1 MKWRIGLAVCL
12 ALAQAIPAA
21 AADKPAD
28 KPVKFEIPYRLT
40 DTKHVLVR
48 AKINGKG
55 PFNLILDTGAPAVFI
70 TKPIAK
76 KADVDVNDK
85 GWGTFT
91 TFEIEGGLKLEK
103 VKSRVEDLIQID
115 GMNSLGAAGVE
126 LHGVIGYNVLAKFRI
141 QYDFTADKLIFEP
154 LEGFEP
160 PAPEKIEAKGG
171 DDIQAMGP
179 LIKLLVALSGIKPN
193 FEIVPRGFVGIE
205 FDDAKGKVVIK
216 KVLPGSPAEKA
227 GFKVGDIIENVKASE
242 IATGK
247 DLSAA
252 LAKAGVGTKLL
263 FTLKRGDKTEELTI
277 ELGKG
282 L

>member
-12 ALAQAIPAA
+12 ALAQAIPAT

-70 TKPIAK
+70 TKPVAK

-103 VKSRVEDLIQID
+103 VKIAR
-115 GMNSLGAAGVE
+115 G
-126 LHGVIGYNVLAKFRI
+126 
-141 QYDFTADKLIFEP
+141 
-154 LEGFEP
+154 
-160 PAPEKIEAKGG
+160 
-171 DDIQAMGP
+171 
-179 LIKLLVALSGIKPN
+179 LLPWS
-193 FEIVPRGFVGIE
+193 E
-205 FDDAKGKVVIK
+205 KGKPRIAWRGRAAK
-216 KVLPGSPAEKA
+216 KTNHGSH
-227 GFKVGDIIENVKASE
+227 
-242 IATGK
+242 
-247 DLSAA
+247 
-252 LAKAGVGTKLL
+252 
-263 FTLKRGDKTEELTI
+263 
-277 ELGKG
+277 
-282 L
+282 